1 MRNQTRI
8 NKESIRDQSGSNTN
22 FPTTYTGPAILRRTK
37 GMPTQLKPLH
47 ALGQVRTLHGLI
59 PICAW
64 CKKTRNDEGYWR
76 QIEAYISE
84 HTEAA
89 RRGSNRVHWSV
100 SCTRARCTHRSRR
113 KSWSVLPLLT
123 LSY

>member
-1 MRNQTRI
+1 
-8 NKESIRDQSGSNTN
+8 
-22 FPTTYTGPAILRRTK
+22 
-37 GMPTQLKPLH
+37 MPTQLKPPH
-47 ALGQVRTLHGLI
+47 ALGQMRTLHGLI

-64 CKKTRNDEGYWR
+64 CKKTRNDEGYWQ

-100 SCTRARCTHRSRR
+100 SYS
-113 KSWSVLPLLT
+113 P
-123 LSY
+123 